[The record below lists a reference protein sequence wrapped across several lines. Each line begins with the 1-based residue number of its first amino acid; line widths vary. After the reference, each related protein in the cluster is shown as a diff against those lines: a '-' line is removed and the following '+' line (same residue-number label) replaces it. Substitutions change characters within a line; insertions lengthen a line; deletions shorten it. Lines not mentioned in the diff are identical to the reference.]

1 MIIPPQWHW
10 LRVSLGGYR
19 AVLPLT
25 RFALGRLW
33 GRLRPCELGAVAIRL
48 LQVVLF
54 QLPAMRSIVDH
65 RIAVADTL
73 HATTR
78 CGAKAIHSNPR
89 ELSEF
94 LTAASH
100 SSIRS
105 DTASQDT
112 ETDAVLS
119 YYQSTPDAASSKV
132 TATQAGAQSRHN
144 SNTST
149 STYSSDYSV
158 ASAVDSLATSTDVPA
173 VQPCVELP
181 PAVSARRR
189 PSIPTQGGNDRRRL
203 AIVEHDAND
212 QNSCHRRTSN
222 SDGSR
227 THAPRSGNGLALVA
241 PPDASPRSYS
251 ALPSCRATLPR
262 DGQSPPSSR
271 SHTRS
276 SSEAVKPSSRAMGHV
291 PRKSSREV
299 AIVGT
304 AATFPEG
311 TASDLQQWSKIS
323 PHSEALKPPLFQM
336 PQSRSPSPGTSEVSD
351 CSSSARGARQRKD
364 AITLG
369 VSPIKELKEG
379 STPAVTPNIGE
390 SKHIS
395 DRVAG
400 PIVINLFPESPS
412 PSPRSISQQ
421 STSQQSTPSS
431 VIFSDPFSPS
441 TANTSP
447 TTDMLPHLHYHP
459 GIYATAGPLPPPP
472 MAVHNI
478 DPTTPPPPRPP
489 RQYPVRRKDDVEA
502 IRDALRL
509 SPHVMAALKAESSSS
524 VSGSKSRM
532 SEPYASPLSSVKE
545 LPPYKDVEV
554 ASITESTDS
563 LPKPIHMREGAF
575 PPSRLCTID
584 VEEAATR
591 LKGATPPAPPFD
603 SMDDLMAT
611 IGLAIDDMGIVS
623 SDDVPPPTVI
633 EPPRNHEGHN
643 GRQGLDLRG
652 KEQTSFSI
660 GTEALQADHSPSSQS
675 EENASRSSP
684 LDKVL
689 PPVPAMEDDPYVDA
703 KIKSMAQKR
712 FSTLPRT
719 PSLISLNRHSAT
731 SKHSFRRPSLSVNH
745 PILLV
750 RPPVRRIKSASPPA
764 MYFSDVLVKKTTLER
779 SVGYARKINEL
790 YHYDCGLGDWMAEV
804 RYRAT
809 RPQSTGK
816 RSVLSSERP
825 LVPSTFAPPVERRHV
840 SQSSADSGVT
850 FPRRPDAYS
859 ATDLSSRVAGDGSP
873 PNAPP
878 PLPYPG
884 LAAVPRNGPSRA
896 STIIATSSSSSSSTK
911 SPGGF
916 FSALSRKTSLKR
928 EHGLNTPSSPVR
940 SLLTKSPPKVEPAT
954 RPPNIV
960 PVSPSIPGGPRAPPN
975 RVQRSQTIILP
986 PQPPQ
991 TSTIPQRSSTSSRR
1005 PSLFG
1010 GRGSNP
1016 EKQQANTISDTEF
1029 NRQLDRLTVLLPR
1042 ANKSALATYLRH
1054 TGQDM
1059 LALGQY
1065 IEDDKN
1071 GTYRYD
1077 LA

>member
-1 MIIPPQWHW
+1 MH
-10 LRVSLGGYR
+10 
-19 AVLPLT
+19 
-25 RFALGRLW
+25 
-33 GRLRPCELGAVAIRL
+33 
-48 LQVVLF
+48 
-54 QLPAMRSIVDH
+54 SIVDH
-65 RIAVADTL
+65 RIAVADT
-73 HATTR
+73 R
-78 CGAKAIHSNPR
+78 CGAEAIHSNPR

-112 ETDAVLS
+112 DTDVVLS
-119 YYQSTPDAASSKV
+119 YYQSTPCAASSKV
-132 TATQAGAQSRHN
+132 TSTRAGAQSRHD

-158 ASAVDSLATSTDVPA
+158 ASAVDSLATSTDVPT

-181 PAVSARRR
+181 PAINARRR
-189 PSIPTQGGNDRRRL
+189 PSIPTQGGSDRRRL

-212 QNSCHRRTSN
+212 QNSSHGRTSN
-222 SDGSR
+222 PDSSC
-227 THAPRSGNGLALVA
+227 THTTRSGNGLALVA

-251 ALPSCRATLPR
+251 YSALPSCRASLPQ
-262 DGQSPPSSR
+262 DGLSLPSSR
-271 SHTRS
+271 SHARS
-276 SSEAVKPSSRAMGHV
+276 SSEAVKPSNRAMGHV

-311 TASDLQQWSKIS
+311 TAPDLRQWSKYS
-323 PHSEALKPPLFQM
+323 PHLEALKPPLFQM

-351 CSSSARGARQRKD
+351 CSSSARRARQRKD

-379 STPAVTPNIGE
+379 STPVVTPNIGE

-412 PSPRSISQQ
+412 PSPRSTSQQ

-431 VIFSDPFSPS
+431 AIFSDPFSPS

-447 TTDMLPHLHYHP
+447 TTDMLPYLHYQP
-459 GIYATAGPLPPPP
+459 GIHATAGPLPPPP

-478 DPTTPPPPRPP
+478 DPATPPPPRPP
-489 RQYPVRRKDDVEA
+489 RQYPIRRKGDVEA
-502 IRDALRL
+502 IREALQL
-509 SPHVMAALKAESSSS
+509 PPHVMAALKTKSSSS

-532 SEPYASPLSSVKE
+532 SEPYGSPLSSVQE
-545 LPPYKDVEV
+545 LPPYKNVEV
-554 ASITESTDS
+554 ASITESPDS
-563 LPKPIHMREGAF
+563 LPKPIHTCEGASSS
-575 PPSRLCTID
+575 SRLRALD
-584 VEEAATR
+584 VEEAASR
-591 LKGATPPAPPFD
+591 LDSATPSALQLD

-611 IGLAIDDMGIVS
+611 IGLAIDDMGIIS

-633 EPPRNHEGHN
+633 EPPRNHEGHK

-652 KEQTSFSI
+652 KEQTSFGI
-660 GTEALQADHSPSSQS
+660 GMEALQADHSPSPQS
-675 EENASRSSP
+675 EENVTRSSP

-689 PPVPAMEDDPYVDA
+689 PPVPLLEDDPYVDA
-703 KIKSMAQKR
+703 KIKSMIQKR

-719 PSLISLNRHSAT
+719 PSLISVNRHSAT
-731 SKHSFRRPSLSVNH
+731 SKHSFGRPSLSVNR
-745 PILLV
+745 PALLA

-764 MYFSDVLVKKTTLER
+764 MYFSDVLVKRTTLER
-779 SVGYARKINEL
+779 SIGYARKINEL

-804 RYRAT
+804 RRKAT

-816 RSVLSSERP
+816 RSVLSSEGP
-825 LVPSTFAPPVERRHV
+825 VVPSTFAPPVERRHV

-859 ATDLSSRVAGDGSP
+859 ATDLSSRAAGDGSP

-878 PLPYPG
+878 PLPYPA
-884 LAAVPRNGPSRA
+884 LAAAPRNGPSRA

-916 FSALSRKTSLKR
+916 FSALGRKTSLKK
-928 EHGLNTPSSPVR
+928 EHGLNAPSSPVR
-940 SLLTKSPPKVEPAT
+940 NFLTKSPPKVEPT
-954 RPPNIV
+954 PRPPSIV
-960 PVSPSIPGGPRAPPN
+960 PVTPSIPGGPRAPSN
-975 RVQRSQTIILP
+975 RVQRSQTIILT

-991 TSTIPQRSSTSSRR
+991 ASTTPQRSSTTARR

-1016 EKQQANTISDTEF
+1016 EKQSNAMSETEF

-1042 ANKSALATYLRH
+1042 ANKSVLATYLRH

-1077 LA
+1077 SA

>member
-89 ELSEF
+89 EL
-94 LTAASH
+94 
-100 SSIRS
+100 
-105 DTASQDT
+105 QDT

-119 YYQSTPDAASSKV
+119 YYQSTPDAASSKARSRV
-132 TATQAGAQSRHN
+132 TTPIHQLRP
-144 SNTST
+144 
-149 STYSSDYSV
+149 YSSDYSV

-173 VQPCVELP
+173 VQPCL
-181 PAVSARRR
+181 ARVADLVY
-189 PSIPTQGGNDRRRL
+189 PQQGGNDRRRL

-212 QNSCHRRTSN
+212 QNSS
-222 SDGSR
+222 
-227 THAPRSGNGLALVA
+227 PRSGNGLALVA

-311 TASDLQQWSKIS
+311 TASDLQQWS
-323 PHSEALKPPLFQM
+323 
-336 PQSRSPSPGTSEVSD
+336 PSPGTSEVSD
-351 CSSSARGARQRKD
+351 CSRRMP
-364 AITLG
+364 ITLG

-395 DRVAG
+395 GRVAG

-489 RQYPVRRKDDVEA
+489 RQYPCP
-502 IRDALRL
+502 DALRL
-509 SPHVMAALKAESSSS
+509 PPHIMAALKAESSSS

-591 LKGATPPAPPFD
+591 LEGATPPAPPFD

-652 KEQTSFSI
+652 KERTSFSI

-689 PPVPAMEDDPYVDA
+689 PPVPAMEDDP
-703 KIKSMAQKR
+703 
-712 FSTLPRT
+712 
-719 PSLISLNRHSAT
+719 
-731 SKHSFRRPSLSVNH
+731 

-764 MYFSDVLVKKTTLER
+764 MYFSDVLVKKT
-779 SVGYARKINEL
+779 SINEL

-804 RYRAT
+804 RYRGMI
-809 RPQSTGK
+809 RVVSFPPRG
-816 RSVLSSERP
+816 P
-825 LVPSTFAPPVERRHV
+825 LFPSTFAPPVERRHV

-859 ATDLSSRVAGDGSP
+859 ATDLSSR
-873 PNAPP
+873 
-878 PLPYPG
+878 
-884 LAAVPRNGPSRA
+884 
-896 STIIATSSSSSSSTK
+896 

-928 EHGLNTPSSPVR
+928 DHGLNTPSSPVR
-940 SLLTKSPPKVEPAT
+940 SLLTKSPPKVEPAP

-1016 EKQQANTISDTEF
+1016 EKQQANTISETEF

-1042 ANKSALATYLRH
+1042 ANKSVLATYLRH